1 MVTTTEIL
9 EGNINHCSGSSKKRA
24 IIYHF
29 IRASLFTSLP
39 SMLYKKISRCNKR
52 FGPGDPGWHL
62 QNTAFSHL
70 QAAHI
75 TRAVVTCSHCSI
87 SFKLVSLNQEKGV
100 IIIQCGHWCNDIFK
114 MRHFRLNRFHNFT
127 KPQGLGCQWFLWP
140 ITEHWR
146 HGPGRNLPGWGL
158 HFSQLSTMSPKAEER
173 TAIPHT
179 HMANLFQCIHWCH
192 NITPRGPFNEER
204 NGGKRGRDRRRKQRR
219 KRRKVGS
226 TELR

>member
-1 MVTTTEIL
+1 MTFTEYCIQSST
-9 EGNINHCSGSSKKRA
+9 GCTHYPGSSTMQ
-24 IIYHF
+24 
-29 IRASLFTSLP
+29 SLFYL
-39 SMLYKKISRCNKR
+39 I
-52 FGPGDPGWHL
+52 
-62 QNTAFSHL
+62 
-70 QAAHI
+70 QAC
-75 TRAVVTCSHCSI
+75 VTD
-87 SFKLVSLNQEKGV
+87 QEKGV

-114 MRHFRLNRFHNFT
+114 MRHFRLKRFHNFT

-146 HGPGRNLPGWGL
+146 PGPGRNLPGWGL

-226 TELR
+226 TELC